1 MFTGLVQALGQVLEI
16 SEEPGGRRITLRW
29 PGLNEGSD
37 GAVQLGESIA
47 VNGCCLTVVDIAGS
61 GHDFSFQAGPE
72 TLKKT
77 NLGQLAVGSP
87 VNLERALRLS
97 DRLGGH
103 IVQGHVDTTA
113 TLVEHRQEGP
123 WAFLKFELDPAW
135 TRLMVPKGSI
145 AVDGVS
151 LTVVDTGPGWFTNM
165 LIPHTLAVTTLGSRA
180 VGEAVNIETDI
191 LAKHVQRL
199 LETSDQP
206 DWQGGLPTVH

>member
-1 MFTGLVQALGQVLEI
+1 MFTGLVQALGEVL
-16 SEEPGGRRITLRW
+16 SVQEEPGGRRLHVRW
-29 PGLNEGSD
+29 PELNTAAD
-37 GAVQLGESIA
+37 GQVLMGESIA
-47 VNGCCLTVVDIAGS
+47 VNGCCLTVVEISATGDAF
-61 GHDFSFQAGPE
+61 HFQAGPE
-72 TLKKT
+72 TLRKT
-77 NLGQLAVGSP
+77 NLGRLEAGSK

-113 TLVEHRQEGP
+113 TLVEHRPEGP

-165 LIPHTLAVTTLGSRA
+165 LIPHTLAVTTLGCRA
-180 VGEAVNIETDI
+180 VGEPVNIETDI

-199 LETSDQP
+199 LETGSQ
-206 DWQGGLPTVH
+206 